1 MKEIDDPYAKMDLQW
16 LSEGRS
22 EVLYENGVIV
32 GFIIHDFFEIFFG
45 IKITL
50 GFSAYVCERGT
61 YEIAYRNNYAEY
73 KTKNEAKQWVLK
85 EISFLK
91 NERVKAFREG
101 QRKLLQNLTECG

>member
-1 MKEIDDPYAKMDLQW
+1 MKYAKMDLQW

-61 YEIAYRNNYAEY
+61 YEISYGSHYAEY
-73 KTKNEAKQWVLK
+73 KTRNEAKQWALK
-85 EISFLK
+85 ETKFL
-91 NERVKAFREG
+91 EETRRKAFRDG
-101 QRKLLQNLTECG
+101 QRKLLEYLTELGR

>member
-16 LSEGRS
+16 LPEGRS

-61 YEIAYRNNYAEY
+61 IKR
-73 KTKNEAKQWVLK
+73 KTKRSNGFSK
-85 EISFLK
+85 
-91 NERVKAFREG
+91 
-101 QRKLLQNLTECG
+101 KLVF

>member
-61 YEIAYRNNYAEY
+61 YEISYGSHYAEY
-73 KTKNEAKQWVLK
+73 KTRNEAKQWALK
-85 EISFLK
+85 ETKFLEEIK
-91 NERVKAFREG
+91 RKAFREG